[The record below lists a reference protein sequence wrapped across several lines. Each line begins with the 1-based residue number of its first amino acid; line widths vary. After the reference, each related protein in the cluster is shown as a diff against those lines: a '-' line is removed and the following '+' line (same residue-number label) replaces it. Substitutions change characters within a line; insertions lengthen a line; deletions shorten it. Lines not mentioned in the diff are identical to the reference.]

1 MDKLITLLIIST
13 LLSSCKSVKK
23 ISTETEYLRNNYEE
37 LGKSRKTAID
47 SFAKHVE
54 KSVTSTDSTVIVET
68 IEFTTVVDTVSGN
81 IVAIP
86 KTAYK
91 VKKEYKNSTSS
102 ESLAE
107 SNISKNHIEVDTT
120 KTRESFSEITKTTSK
135 IKRDST
141 AIARISYLL
150 LAIVI
155 IGYGVVRKYF
165 PIIFVRVKQFIK
177 L

>member
-1 MDKLITLLIIST
+1 MRKLITLLIIGT

-86 KTAYK
+86 KTASK

-102 ESLAE
+102 ESLTE
-107 SNISKNHIEVDTT
+107 NNVSKNHTEIDTT
-120 KTRESFSEITKTTSK
+120 KTKESLSEVTKTTSK

-141 AIARISYLL
+141 AIARIGYLL

-165 PIIFVRVKQFIK
+165 PSIFVKVKQFIK

>member
-1 MDKLITLLIIST
+1 MRKLITLLIIGA

-23 ISTETEYLRNNYEE
+23 ISTETEYLSNNYEE
-37 LGKSRKTAID
+37 LGKSRKTDVD
-47 SFAKHVE
+47 SFTKHME
-54 KSVTSTDSTVIVET
+54 KLITSTDSIITVEI
-68 IEFTTVVDTVSGN
+68 IEFTTVIDTVSGN

-86 KTAYK
+86 KTASK

-107 SNISKNHIEVDTT
+107 SNVSKNHIEIDTT
-120 KTRESFSEITKTTSK
+120 KTKESFSEVTKTTSK

-141 AIARISYLL
+141 AIARMGYLL

-165 PIIFVRVKQFIK
+165 PSIFVKVKQFIK

>member
-1 MDKLITLLIIST
+1 MKKLITLLIIGT

-23 ISTETEYLRNNYEE
+23 ISTETEYLSNNYEE
-37 LGKSRKTAID
+37 LGKSGKTAID

-54 KSVTSTDSTVIVET
+54 KSVTNTDSTITVET

-86 KTAYK
+86 KTASK
-91 VKKEYKNSTSS
+91 VKKEYKNSDSS

-107 SNISKNHIEVDTT
+107 SNVSKNHIEVDTT
-120 KTRESFSEITKTTSK
+120 KTKESFSEVTKTTSK

-141 AIARISYLL
+141 AIVRVGYLL
-150 LAIVI
+150 LTMVI

-165 PIIFVRVKQFIK
+165 PSIFVKVKQFIK

>member
-1 MDKLITLLIIST
+1 MRKLITLLIIGT

-37 LGKSRKTAID
+37 LGKSHKTAID

-54 KSVTSTDSTVIVET
+54 KLVTNMDSVITIET

-86 KTAYK
+86 KTASK

-102 ESLAE
+102 ESLTE
-107 SNISKNHIEVDTT
+107 NNVSKNHTEIDTT
-120 KTRESFSEITKTTSK
+120 KTKESLSEVTKTTSK
-135 IKRDST
+135 VKRDST
-141 AIARISYLL
+141 AIVRIGYLL
-150 LAIVI
+150 LALVI

-165 PIIFVRVKQFIK
+165 PSIFVKVKQFIK

>member
-1 MDKLITLLIIST
+1 MKKLITLLIIST

-23 ISTETEYLRNNYEE
+23 VSTETEYLNNNYKE

-54 KSVTSTDSTVIVET
+54 KSITSIDSTVIVET

-81 IVAIP
+81 IVVIP
-86 KTAYK
+86 KTASK
-91 VKKEYKNSTSS
+91 VKKEYKNSISS

-107 SNISKNHIEVDTT
+107 SNISKNHIRVDTT
-120 KTRESFSEITKTTSK
+120 KTKESFSEVTKTTAK

-141 AIARISYLL
+141 AIERIGYLL

-165 PIIFVRVKQFIK
+165 PSIFVKVKQFIK

>member
-1 MDKLITLLIIST
+1 MKKLITLLIIGT
-13 LLSSCKSVKK
+13 LLSSCKSVKR
-23 ISTETEYLRNNYEE
+23 ISTETEHSSNNYKE
-37 LGKSRKTAID
+37 LGKSGKTSID

-54 KSVTSTDSTVIVET
+54 KSVTNTDSTITIET
-68 IEFTTVVDTVSGN
+68 IEFTTVIDTVSGN

-86 KTAYK
+86 KTASK
-91 VKKEYKNSTSS
+91 VKKEYKNSTTS

-120 KTRESFSEITKTTSK
+120 KTKESFSEVTKTASK
-135 IKRDST
+135 VKRDST
-141 AIARISYLL
+141 AIARMGYLL
-150 LAIVI
+150 LALVI

-165 PIIFVRVKQFIK
+165 PSIFVKVKQFIK

>member
-1 MDKLITLLIIST
+1 MKKLITLLTIGI
-13 LLSSCKSVKK
+13 LLCSCKSIKK
-23 ISTETEYLRNNYEE
+23 ISTETEYLSNNYEE
-37 LGKSRKTAID
+37 LGESRKTTID

-54 KSVTSTDSTVIVET
+54 KSVTSTDSVITVET

-86 KTAYK
+86 KTASK
-91 VKKEYKNSTSS
+91 VKKEYKNSTAS

-107 SNISKNHIEVDTT
+107 SNVSKNHIEIDTT
-120 KTRESFSEITKTTSK
+120 KTKGSFSEVTKTASK
-135 IKRDST
+135 VKRDST
-141 AIARISYLL
+141 AIARMGYLL
-150 LAIVI
+150 LALVI

-165 PIIFVRVKQFIK
+165 PSIFVKVKQFIK

>member
-1 MDKLITLLIIST
+1 MRKLITLLIIGA
-13 LLSSCKSVKK
+13 LFSSCKSMKK
-23 ISTETEYLRNNYEE
+23 ISTETEYLSNNYEI
-37 LGKSRKTAID
+37 LGKSSKAAVD
-47 SFAKHVE
+47 SFAKYVG
-54 KSVTSTDSTVIVET
+54 KSVTSTDSVITVET

-86 KTAYK
+86 KTASK
-91 VKKEYKNSTSS
+91 VKKEYKNSDSS

-107 SNISKNHIEVDTT
+107 SNVSKNHIEVDTT
-120 KTRESFSEITKTTSK
+120 KTKESFSEVTKTTSK

-141 AIARISYLL
+141 AIVRVGYLL
-150 LAIVI
+150 LTMVI

-165 PIIFVRVKQFIK
+165 PSIFVKVKQFIK

>member
-1 MDKLITLLIIST
+1 MNKLITLLIIST

-54 KSVTSTDSTVIVET
+54 KLVNSTDSTITVET
-68 IEFTTVVDTVSGN
+68 IEFTTVIDTVSGS

-86 KTAYK
+86 KTASK

-120 KTRESFSEITKTTSK
+120 KTKESFSEVTKTASK
-135 IKRDST
+135 VKRDST
-141 AIARISYLL
+141 AIVRVGYLL
-150 LAIVI
+150 LTIVI

-165 PIIFVRVKQFIK
+165 PSIFVKVKQFIK

>member
-1 MDKLITLLIIST
+1 MKKLITLLIIGI

-23 ISTETEYLRNNYEE
+23 ISTETEYLSNNYEE
-37 LGKSRKTAID
+37 LGESRKTAID

-54 KSVTSTDSTVIVET
+54 KSVTSTDSVITVET

-81 IVAIP
+81 IVSIP
-86 KTAYK
+86 KTASK

-102 ESLAE
+102 ESSAE

-120 KTRESFSEITKTTSK
+120 KTKESFSEITKTTSK
-135 IKRDST
+135 VKKDST
-141 AIARISYLL
+141 AIARMGYLL

-165 PIIFVRVKQFIK
+165 PSIFVRVKEFIK

>member
-1 MDKLITLLIIST
+1 MNKLITLLIIST

-54 KSVTSTDSTVIVET
+54 KLVNSTDSTITVET
-68 IEFTTVVDTVSGN
+68 IEFTTVIDTVSGS

-86 KTAYK
+86 KTASK

-120 KTRESFSEITKTTSK
+120 KTKESFSEVTKTTSK
-135 IKRDST
+135 VKRDST
-141 AIARISYLL
+141 AIVRMGYLL

-165 PIIFVRVKQFIK
+165 PSIFVKVKEFIK

>member
-1 MDKLITLLIIST
+1 MNKLITLLIIST

-54 KSVTSTDSTVIVET
+54 KLVNSTDSTITVET
-68 IEFTTVVDTVSGN
+68 IEFTTVIDTVSGS

-86 KTAYK
+86 KTASK

-107 SNISKNHIEVDTT
+107 SNISKNHIEIDTT
-120 KTRESFSEITKTTSK
+120 KIKESLSEVTKTTSK

-141 AIARISYLL
+141 AIVRVGYLL
-150 LAIVI
+150 LTMVI

-165 PIIFVRVKQFIK
+165 PSIFVKVKQFIK

>member
-1 MDKLITLLIIST
+1 MKKLITLLIVGT

-23 ISTETEYLRNNYEE
+23 ISTETEYLSNNCDE
-37 LGKSRKTAID
+37 LGKSSKIAID

-54 KSVTSTDSTVIVET
+54 KSVTSTDSVITVET

-86 KTAYK
+86 KTASK
-91 VKKEYKNSTSS
+91 VKKEYKNSMSS

-107 SNISKNHIEVDTT
+107 SNVSKNHIEVDTT
-120 KTRESFSEITKTTSK
+120 KTKESFSEVTKTASK
-135 IKRDST
+135 VKRDST
-141 AIARISYLL
+141 AIVRIGYLL
-150 LAIVI
+150 LALVI

-165 PIIFVRVKQFIK
+165 PSIFVKVKQFIK

>member
-1 MDKLITLLIIST
+1 MKELITLLIIST

-47 SFAKHVE
+47 SFAKHAE
-54 KSVTSTDSTVIVET
+54 KSVTSTDSVITIEI
-68 IEFTTVVDTVSGN
+68 IEFTTVIDTVSGN

-86 KTAYK
+86 KTASK

-107 SNISKNHIEVDTT
+107 SNVSKNHIEIDTT
-120 KTRESFSEITKTTSK
+120 KTKESFSEVTKTTSK

-141 AIARISYLL
+141 AIVRMGYLL

-165 PIIFVRVKQFIK
+165 PSIFVKVKEFIK

>member
-1 MDKLITLLIIST
+1 MKKLITLLIIGT
-13 LLSSCKSVKK
+13 LLSSCKSVKR
-23 ISTETEYLRNNYEE
+23 ISTETEHSSNNYEE
-37 LGKSRKTAID
+37 LGKSNKIAID

-54 KSVTSTDSTVIVET
+54 KSATITDSIITVEI
-68 IEFTTVVDTVSGN
+68 IEFTTTIDTVSGN
-81 IVAIP
+81 IVSIP
-86 KTAYK
+86 KTASK

-102 ESLAE
+102 ESSAE

-120 KTRESFSEITKTTSK
+120 KTKESFSEITKTTSK
-135 IKRDST
+135 VKRDST
-141 AIARISYLL
+141 AIARMGYLL

-165 PIIFVRVKQFIK
+165 PSIFVRVKEFIK

>member
-1 MDKLITLLIIST
+1 MKKLITLLIIGT
-13 LLSSCKSVKK
+13 LLSSCKSVRKV
-23 ISTETEYLRNNYEE
+23 STETEYSSNNYEE
-37 LGKSRKTAID
+37 LGKSRKIDVD

-54 KSVTSTDSTVIVET
+54 KSVTNTDSTITVET
-68 IEFTTVVDTVSGN
+68 IEFTTVIDTVSGS

-86 KTAYK
+86 KTASK
-91 VKKEYKNSTSS
+91 VKKEYKNSDSS

-120 KTRESFSEITKTTSK
+120 KTKESFSEIAKTTSK
-135 IKRDST
+135 VKRDST
-141 AIARISYLL
+141 AIVRIGYLL
-150 LAIVI
+150 LALVI

-165 PIIFVRVKQFIK
+165 PSIFVKVKQFIK

>member
-1 MDKLITLLIIST
+1 MNKLITLLIISA

-23 ISTETEYLRNNYEE
+23 ISTETEYLSNNYEE

-54 KSVTSTDSTVIVET
+54 KLVNSTDSTITVET
-68 IEFTTVVDTVSGN
+68 IEFTTVIDTVSGS

-86 KTAYK
+86 KTASK
-91 VKKEYKNSTSS
+91 VKKEYKNSASS

-107 SNISKNHIEVDTT
+107 SNVSKNHIEVDTT
-120 KTRESFSEITKTTSK
+120 KTKESFSEITKTTSK
-135 IKRDST
+135 VKRDST
-141 AIARISYLL
+141 AIVRVGYLL
-150 LAIVI
+150 LTIVI

-165 PIIFVRVKQFIK
+165 PSIFVKVKQFIK

>member
-1 MDKLITLLIIST
+1 MNKLITLLIIST

-23 ISTETEYLRNNYEE
+23 ISTETEYLSNNYEE
-37 LGKSRKTAID
+37 LGKSRKTDVD

-54 KSVTSTDSTVIVET
+54 KSVTSTDSVIIVEI
-68 IEFTTVVDTVSGN
+68 IEFTTVIDTVSGN

-86 KTAYK
+86 KTASK
-91 VKKEYKNSTSS
+91 VKKEYKKSTSS

-107 SNISKNHIEVDTT
+107 SNVSKNHIEVDTT
-120 KTRESFSEITKTTSK
+120 KTKESFSEVTKTTSK

-141 AIARISYLL
+141 AIARMGYLL
-150 LAIVI
+150 LALVI

-165 PIIFVRVKQFIK
+165 PSIFVKVKQFIK

>member
-1 MDKLITLLIIST
+1 MNKLITLLIIST

-54 KSVTSTDSTVIVET
+54 KLVNSTDSTITVET
-68 IEFTTVVDTVSGN
+68 IEFTTVIDTVSGS

-86 KTAYK
+86 KTASK

-120 KTRESFSEITKTTSK
+120 KTKESFSEVTKTTSK

-141 AIARISYLL
+141 AIVRMGYLL

-165 PIIFVRVKQFIK
+165 PSIFVRVKEFIK

>member
-1 MDKLITLLIIST
+1 MNKLIILLIIGT

-37 LGKSRKTAID
+37 LGESRKTAID
-47 SFAKHVE
+47 SFARHVE
-54 KSVTSTDSTVIVET
+54 KSVTSTDSTITVET
-68 IEFTTVVDTVSGN
+68 IEFTTVVDIVSGN
-81 IVAIP
+81 IVVIP
-86 KTAYK
+86 KTASK
-91 VKKEYKNSTSS
+91 VKKEYKNSASS

-107 SNISKNHIEVDTT
+107 NNVSKNHIEVDTT
-120 KTRESFSEITKTTSK
+120 KTKESFSEVTKTTSK

-141 AIARISYLL
+141 AIVRVGYLL
-150 LAIVI
+150 LTIVI

-165 PIIFVRVKQFIK
+165 PSIFVKVKQFIK

>member
-1 MDKLITLLIIST
+1 MRKLITLLIIGA

-23 ISTETEYLRNNYEE
+23 ISTETEYLSNNYEE
-37 LGKSRKTAID
+37 LGKSRKTTID

-81 IVAIP
+81 IVVIP
-86 KTAYK
+86 KTASK

-120 KTRESFSEITKTTSK
+120 KTKESFSEVTKTTSK
-135 IKRDST
+135 VKRDST
-141 AIARISYLL
+141 AIVRVGYLL
-150 LAIVI
+150 LTMVI

-165 PIIFVRVKQFIK
+165 PSIFVKVKQFIK

>member
-1 MDKLITLLIIST
+1 MRKLITLLIIGI

-54 KSVTSTDSTVIVET
+54 KSLTSIDSTVIVET

-86 KTAYK
+86 KTASK

-102 ESLAE
+102 ESLTE
-107 SNISKNHIEVDTT
+107 NNVSKNHTEIDTT
-120 KTRESFSEITKTTSK
+120 KTKESLSEVTKTTSK

-141 AIARISYLL
+141 AIARIGYLL

-165 PIIFVRVKQFIK
+165 PSIFVKVKQFIK

>member
-1 MDKLITLLIIST
+1 MNKLIILLIIGT

-23 ISTETEYLRNNYEE
+23 ISTETEYLSNNYEE
-37 LGKSRKTAID
+37 LGKSRKTDVD

-54 KSVTSTDSTVIVET
+54 KSVTSTDSVITVEI
-68 IEFTTVVDTVSGN
+68 IEFTTVIDTVSGN

-86 KTAYK
+86 KTASK

-107 SNISKNHIEVDTT
+107 SNVSKNHIEVDTT
-120 KTRESFSEITKTTSK
+120 KTKESFSEITKTTSK

-141 AIARISYLL
+141 AIARMGYLL
-150 LAIVI
+150 LALVI

-165 PIIFVRVKQFIK
+165 PSIFVRVKEFIK